1 MSVPP
6 ATAPE
11 PDATGAASEVEAA
24 SRPRRA
30 ARPVLVELA
39 SALLIVSGG
48 ITILLSIQAIVALAG
63 EGVGVGGLSVITIVL
78 AIVTL
83 AIGVAVRYGR
93 GWLIAVNV
101 VAVLAFLELISG
113 SPIGLFF
120 GLVDTFVV
128 LALFREREW
137 FRDREPLGESDLRS
151 YGG

>member
-1 MSVPP
+1 
-6 ATAPE
+6 
-11 PDATGAASEVEAA
+11 
-24 SRPRRA
+24 
-30 ARPVLVELA
+30 VELA

-93 GWLIAVNV
+93 GWLMAVNV